1 MRKSDRKAIISLA
14 AAVVAGWVVYGFA
27 ALFFAATMG
36 SVAGPQLS
44 GLVSLFYAATAGGM
58 VFTGILFFWKDE
70 NGKKQ
75 GKRPARVKR
84 FKL

>member
-1 MRKSDRKAIISLA
+1 MRRSDRKAIISLA
-14 AAVVAGWVVYGFA
+14 ASLVAGWLVYGFS

-58 VFTGILFFWKDE
+58 VFAGILFFWKDE
-70 NGKKQ
+70 DRKKE